1 MTELLRNWV
10 LGLTGAAAVCAAAL
24 TLTPRGQV
32 RKVVELLCGVV
43 MAAALLSPL
52 MSASL
57 PEDYS
62 LNLAKYRAA
71 AEALTENGTE
81 LSQSLDRSI
90 IEEKL
95 EAYIL
100 DKAQTFGAAVSA
112 AQVSVR
118 WSAEG
123 VWVPESV
130 VLTGAYDAD
139 LARSIEAELGIPR
152 SAQSWRS
159 DEND

>member
-1 MTELLRNWV
+1 MTELLREWI
-10 LGLTGAAAVCAAAL
+10 LGLAGAAAVCAAAL

-52 MSASL
+52 TSVSL
-57 PEDYS
+57 PEDYG

-71 AEALTENGTE
+71 AEALTKNGNE
-81 LSQSLDRSI
+81 LRQSLDRSI

-100 DKAQTFGAAVSA
+100 DKAQILGAPLSA

-118 WSAEG
+118 WSTEG
-123 VWVPESV
+123 VWVPVSA
-130 VLTGAYDAD
+130 VLIGDYDAD
-139 LARSIEAELGIPR
+139 LARSIESELGIPQ
-152 SAQSWRS
+152 SAQTWRN
-159 DEND
+159 DENT